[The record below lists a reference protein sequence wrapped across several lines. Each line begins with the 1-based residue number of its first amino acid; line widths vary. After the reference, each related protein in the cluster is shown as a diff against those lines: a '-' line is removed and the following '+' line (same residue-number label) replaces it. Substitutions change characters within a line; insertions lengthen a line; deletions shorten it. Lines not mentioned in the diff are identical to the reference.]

1 MMRVIPIGLI
11 IGPNFVEGASAGSV
25 YRLLNCDI
33 GFQDKDRINA
43 KPPKPLC
50 AVETEETCVAYH
62 GNSDRQ
68 LFGSQD
74 REKLRILYNPQT
86 YGF

>member
-1 MMRVIPIGLI
+1 MRVIPIGLI

-50 AVETEETCVAYH
+50 AVGTEETCVAYH
-62 GNSDRQ
+62 GNPDRH
-68 LFGSQD
+68 LSGPKTS
-74 REKLRILYNPQT
+74 KN
-86 YGF
+86 

>member
-25 YRLLNCDI
+25 YRLLNCDR

-43 KPPKPLC
+43 KPLC

-62 GNSDRQ
+62 GNPDRQ

-74 REKLRILYNPQT
+74 REKLRILYNPRT